1 MTYIAIALYLLG
13 FTHSAMFIFELKR
26 LGRVDFDDGLCFSM
40 ALFWPVIEIISLI
53 TMAIKK
59 IAR

>member
-26 LGRVDFDDGLCFSM
+26 LGRIDLDDGLCFVM
-40 ALFWPVIEIISLI
+40 AVFWPVAEIFTILF
-53 TMAIKK
+53 TVIKK